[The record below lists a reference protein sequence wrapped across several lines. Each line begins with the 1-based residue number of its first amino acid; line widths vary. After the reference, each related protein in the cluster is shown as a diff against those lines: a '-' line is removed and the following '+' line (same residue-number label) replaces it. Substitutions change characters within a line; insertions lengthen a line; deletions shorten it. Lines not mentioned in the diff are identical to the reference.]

1 MSCFHK
7 QVQTG
12 FSTPLLKR
20 KSAGARDSWEVF
32 LTEKKETHT
41 HTHPWFSPLNTVV
54 GYDVTKRQKVRSAH
68 VGRRR
73 G

>member
-20 KSAGARDSWEVF
+20 KSTGARDSWEI
-32 LTEKKETHT
+32 LLIEKRNAYKHTHT
-41 HTHPWFSPLNTVV
+41 HTHILGSFLPLNMVV
-54 GYDVTKRQKVRSAH
+54 GYDVTEK
-68 VGRRR
+68 
-73 G
+73 